1 MNALERLACLGIA
14 LAAAAC
20 ASLDGRVSSVAIMP
34 APAGASFFVAHSEV
48 PTLGERHMADL
59 LGKEMRARGFVEAM
73 EPSAADLGVNYQ
85 FNLGTGTSNVS
96 SLPDYTNGGSYVS
109 LETTYTR
116 FLQVILLDK
125 KASEA
130 AQKPVIIWQAEIF
143 SKGSG
148 SNLSVLADSFVPEI
162 FKAFGRNVTNE
173 EIGRPVVLFGER
185 LCFICYSL

>member
-1 MNALERLACLGIA
+1 MNTLKRLGCLGIS

-20 ASLDGRVSSVAIMP
+20 SLLSGRVSSVAITP
-34 APAGASFFVAHSEV
+34 VPVGASFFVANSEV
-48 PTLGERHMADL
+48 PTVGERHMADL

-85 FNLGTGTSNVS
+85 FNLGTGTSNLSSSPNYITGGSDVS
-96 SLPDYTNGGSYVS
+96 SV
-109 LETTYTR
+109 TTYPR

-143 SKGSG
+143 SQGSG
-148 SNLSVLADSFVPEI
+148 SNLSVLADFFVPEI
-162 FKAFGRNVTNE
+162 FKAFGLNVTNE
-173 EIGRPVVLFGER
+173 KFRLVTPDANPLDWLFE
-185 LCFICYSL
+185 